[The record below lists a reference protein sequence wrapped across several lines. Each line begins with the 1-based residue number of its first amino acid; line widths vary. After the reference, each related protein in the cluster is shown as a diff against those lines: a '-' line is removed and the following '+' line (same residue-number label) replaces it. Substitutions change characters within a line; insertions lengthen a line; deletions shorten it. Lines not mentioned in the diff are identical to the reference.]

1 MREFKLTK
9 KLLRK
14 IYKEYNND
22 FLHLKITPR
31 FKIKHLKP
39 HNRGMITCYEALEDE
54 PARVTITVSSR
65 PGENPT
71 IGNIACTVVH
81 EMIHQYQFENS
92 LPVEHDKEFTRWT
105 ASIRAYYGIDIK

>member
-39 HNRGMITCYEALEDE
+39 HNRGMIVCYDAAEDE
-54 PARVTITVSSR
+54 PARVIIKISSR
-65 PGENPT
+65 RGENENLLAV
-71 IGNIACTVVH
+71 ISTVLH
-81 EMIHQYQFENS
+81 ELIHQYQFEHN
-92 LPVEHDKEFTRWT
+92 LPVEHDEEFMHWT
-105 ASIRAYYGIDIK
+105 DSIRAYYGIDIK